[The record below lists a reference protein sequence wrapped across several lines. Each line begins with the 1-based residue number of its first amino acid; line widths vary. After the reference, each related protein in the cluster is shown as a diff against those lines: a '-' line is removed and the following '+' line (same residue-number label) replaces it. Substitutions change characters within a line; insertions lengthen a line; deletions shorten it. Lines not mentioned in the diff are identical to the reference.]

1 MIQHSDMARSFL
13 YSCKYIYIF
22 IQYVYVSIYE
32 LISDGR
38 KFQDEAATTLPQK
51 RFRPRRLL
59 FGLVGLLNLFSQS
72 LGEIK
77 GAPGCHSWRVSK
89 KHQPLDATF
98 ASSMRFL
105 LSCRPGEVAATCD
118 LARGCSIFFR
128 LSKTKSRGFPILK
141 NHVDHVQ
148 SIFWGEVP
156 SFEIPPYKLA
166 ILESLLYK
174 QIGNHCHSPQT
185 VLHTET
191 HEYPQEVHLNVSKTS
206 RNPMHVLE
214 FVEGACFPLY
224 RLIMIIVHRFNHPH
238 VGGSTFYFC
247 PTTLH

>member
-1 MIQHSDMARSFL
+1 MKQQHPPPEAIPSTPPSVWPRWFVESLLPKPGRNQGGARM
-13 YSCKYIYIF
+13 
-22 IQYVYVSIYE
+22 
-32 LISDGR
+32 
-38 KFQDEAATTLPQK
+38 PQ
-51 RFRPRRLL
+51 LT
-59 FGLVGLLNLFSQS
+59 G
-72 LGEIK
+72 I
-77 GAPGCHSWRVSK
+77 K

-118 LARGCSIFFR
+118 LAC
-128 LSKTKSRGFPILK
+128 GFPILK

-191 HEYPQEVHLNVSKTS
+191 HEYPQEVH
-206 RNPMHVLE
+206 
-214 FVEGACFPLY
+214 
-224 RLIMIIVHRFNHPH
+224 
-238 VGGSTFYFC
+238 
-247 PTTLH
+247 